1 MKVAV
6 LGYTN
11 AANASLMDASCVS
24 GISFKSLLPL
34 IQEDVDKV
42 RSKEKPQVVI
52 VVAHT
57 SMGKGDGQNLERQGL
72 DLFNS
77 LKGVDVLVTG
87 HDHST
92 KVLKTDSTVLLS

>member
-1 MKVAV
+1 
-6 LGYTN
+6 
-11 AANASLMDASCVS
+11 
-24 GISFKSLLPL
+24 
-34 IQEDVDKV
+34 
-42 RSKEKPQVVI
+42 
-52 VVAHT
+52 
-57 SMGKGDGQNLERQGL
+57 MGKGDGQNLERQGL